1 MTSCHFEASEITFS
15 ISCTVYEHGHA
26 STVHSWYGLQDAN
39 MPRRIVVERAA
50 DNSLVRE
57 RVRSVDV
64 IIWDEASMS
73 SQRIFEIVNVLHHE
87 LAVDEVSKQHPFA
100 GKQIILVGEFLQ
112 LKPVSSIFD
121 EGNFMFLSP
130 LFTLA
135 IPHRFE
141 LTQVMCQSDPEF
153 LFAISEIRMGKCS
166 ERTEQFLSFLQRDL
180 QEDMERVAT
189 HIFFRKVN
197 AHLFNMQKVSEL
209 EGELLSFNA
218 EYQNDQSRSMSWPGQ
233 HRL

>member
-1 MTSCHFEASEITFS
+1 M
-15 ISCTVYEHGHA
+15 
-26 STVHSWYGLQDAN
+26 
-39 MPRRIVVERAA
+39 
-50 DNSLVRE
+50 
-57 RVRSVDV
+57 
-64 IIWDEASMS
+64 
-73 SQRIFEIVNVLHHE
+73 LHHE
-87 LAVDEVSKQHPFA
+87 LAVDEVSKQRPFA

-112 LKPVSSIFD
+112 LKPVSSMFD

-141 LTQVMCQSDPEF
+141 LTQVMRQSDPEF

-233 HRL
+233 HRLQLKVKSKVLLVWNKSDNLRNGTFGTFVGIRGERLLACIFPRCWSR